1 MYAQL
6 SARLGRVA
14 SAPEFH
20 MRPSEAAGL
29 MGVVL
34 LMAAFAAPAGLR
46 VFLSAAGLLGVA
58 GFRLAAARAGWARRG
73 AGWERSL

>member
-6 SARLGRVA
+6 SARLSRVA
-14 SAPEFH
+14 PATEFH

-46 VFLSAAGLLGVA
+46 VLLSAAGLLGLA
-58 GFRLAAARAGWARRG
+58 GFRMTAARAGWARRG
-73 AGWERSL
+73 GGWE